1 MFATSDIKVIL
12 GAHNLSIPVETG
24 KESFD
29 VKSIHIHKDWN
40 ILSED
45 YDADIAILDLDREVS
60 FSNFIQPICLFE
72 LEQEILDISRGYSVG
87 FGLDENGKIQ
97 SVLKY
102 TETPIENDNFKC
114 VKSKLEIGKLMKFR
128 SFCAGDREISGVC
141 SGDSGSG
148 LFVKHRG
155 IYYIRGIVSVSL
167 QNNEY
172 CDIDNYAV
180 FTNVPSFF
188 DWIREKNYQSNS
200 SQSNR

>member
-12 GAHNLSIPVETG
+12 GAHDLSIPEETG
-24 KESFD
+24 KQTID
-29 VKSIHIHKDWN
+29 VKSIFIHKDWN
-40 ILSED
+40 TTAED
-45 YDADIAILDLDREVS
+45 NDADIAILGLKREVS

-72 LEQEILDISRGYSVG
+72 LEQEILDISRGYLVG
-87 FGLDENGKIQ
+87 FGLDENRKFQ
-97 SVLKY
+97 SILKY
-102 TETPIENDNFKC
+102 TEIPIENDNYKC
-114 VKSKLEIGKLMKFR
+114 VRGKPEIGTLMQFR
-128 SFCAGDREISGVC
+128 SFCAGDREISGAC

-155 IYYIRGIVSVSL
+155 IYYIRGIVSASL

-172 CDIDNYAV
+172 CDIDNYSV

-188 DWIREKNYQSNS
+188 DWIREKIYQSNS